1 MRTDVRRG
9 GNMIT
14 RDQFPYDWL
23 EEVLNV
29 AAEWIVIVDK
39 NGIIRYINRAYCD
52 YLQTTVVEAI
62 GKHVETIIENTRM
75 SIVMRTGQ
83 AEVASIHF
91 IKGKEMIA
99 NRYPLYVNG
108 ELVGAVGTVMFRNS
122 QDWMNYSNKV
132 QPILEEL
139 KYYKNRLQKELQ
151 SKYTFDDLIGNHPLF
166 CETKRLAERVA
177 CSQSAVLLVGESGTG
192 KELFAHAIHGTSPRS
207 PFPFVRVNCAS
218 IPENLLESELFG
230 YVEGAFTGARKGGKK
245 GKFELAHHGTIFLD
259 EIGDMPLSMQSK
271 LLRVL
276 QEKEIEKIGGHSP
289 IAIDVRIIA
298 ATHRNLEQMVEEGT
312 FRQDLYYRLHVMKIE
327 IPPLRERRDDIELV
341 AKALLQKLERTF
353 NRSNLEL
360 SDEVVYKLKGH
371 SWLGNVR
378 ELENVLERA
387 VNVLDEQVIRLAHLP
402 LYLVDKPAR
411 QYEPFEQDLPVQP
424 LKQSMI
430 AAEKLV
436 LQQALKQA
444 KGNKQYAAK
453 LLQIGKTSFYEKCK
467 RYEID

>member
-1 MRTDVRRG
+1 
-9 GNMIT
+9 MIT
-14 RDQFPYDWL
+14 QNQFPYEWL

-52 YLQTTVVEAI
+52 YLHTTVTEAI
-62 GKHVETIIENTRM
+62 GKHVEAIIENTRM

-289 IAIDVRIIA
+289 IAINVRIIA

-371 SWLGNVR
+371 SWPGNVR

-387 VNVLDEQVIRLAHLP
+387 VNVLDEQVVRLEHLP

-411 QYEPFEQDLPVQP
+411 QYDSFEQDLSVQP

-430 AAEKLV
+430 AAEKHA

-444 KGNKQYAAK
+444 KGNKQFAAK